1 MIIHRTIEAN
11 RLALLKELFY
21 LTKDSEDVMKFLS
34 QRLPENEDDPFLTE
48 EELKQ
53 QKEFLQKHQL
63 R

>member
-1 MIIHRTIEAN
+1 MNTHRIIEAD

-34 QRLPENEDDPFLTE
+34 QRLPENEDDLFLTE
-48 EELKQ
+48 EELKRQ
-53 QKEFLQKHQL
+53 EEFLQKHQL